1 MKKTIISLS
10 FSLLLMACGQETE
23 KAVSSITVNKG
34 TLDELQIQKAN
45 YTLQIKE
52 LTLALD
58 SLNQKLEKMSG
69 GQKRVLVTALEI
81 KYKILNNHTIEI
93 QANIKTRQNLQLFPE
108 FGGRLNQILVK
119 EGQEV
124 KKGTLLAV
132 IDDAGL
138 QDQLDQMKL
147 QLQLVKTTFERTQ
160 RLWDQ
165 KIGSEMMYLEA
176 KTRFK
181 SQQKQVAQMRNQLSK
196 TRIYAPFSGVIDEI
210 IARKGSALT
219 PGMTPIMRIVNLDN
233 MYVESDVPEN
243 YLANITKGSFAKVS
257 IPVLNETQNTLVRQ
271 TGNFI
276 QPNNRTFR
284 VEAPIKN
291 PTGMIKPNLNARISI
306 VDYSNPE
313 ALMIPFRVIRENAKG
328 DSFVFILTGQEQ
340 DNEYITEQRFVTL
353 GMSKNELVEITKGLN
368 TEDLIVDEGVSLL
381 VTGQKVK
388 RIEQ

>member
-58 SLNQKLEKMSG
+58 SLNLKLEKMSG

-81 KYKILNNHTIEI
+81 KSQIFNHTIEI

-147 QLQLVKTTFERTQ
+147 QLELVKTTFERTQ

-181 SQQKQVAQMRNQLSK
+181 SQQKQVAQMRDQLSK
-196 TRIYAPFSGVIDEI
+196 TKIYAPFSGVIDEI
-210 IARKGSALT
+210 IAQKGSTLA

-243 YLANITKGSFAKVS
+243 YLANITKGSLAKVS
-257 IPVLNETQNTLVRQ
+257 IPVLNVTQNTVVRQ

-291 PTGMIKPNLNARISI
+291 PTGMIKPNLNARLSI
-306 VDYSNPE
+306 VDYSNLE
-313 ALMIPFRVIRENAKG
+313 ALMIPFRVIRKNAKG
-328 DSFVFILTGQEQ
+328 NSFVFILTGQEE
-340 DNEYITEQRFVTL
+340 NNGYIAEQRFVTL
-353 GMSKNELVEITKGLN
+353 GMSKDELVEITKGVN

>member
-1 MKKTIISLS
+1 MKKTIIFLN
-10 FSLLLMACGQETE
+10 FLLLLLACGQETE
-23 KAVSSITVNKG
+23 KTVSSITANKD
-34 TLDELQIQKAN
+34 TLDELQIQKTI
-45 YTLQIKE
+45 YTRQINE
-52 LTLALD
+52 LSLALD

-69 GQKRVLVTALEI
+69 SQKRVLVTAIEI
-81 KYKILNNHTIEI
+81 KPQIFNHTIEI

-108 FGGRLNQILVK
+108 FGGRLNQILVE

-124 KKGTLLAV
+124 KRGTLLAV

-147 QLQLVKTTFERTQ
+147 QLYLAKTTFERTQ

-181 SQQKQVAQMRNQLSK
+181 SQQKQVAQMRDQLSK
-196 TRIYAPFSGVIDEI
+196 TKIYAPFSGVIDEI
-210 IARKGSALT
+210 IARKGSALA
-219 PGMTPIMRIVNLDN
+219 PGMTPVMRIVNLDN

-243 YLANITKGSFAKVS
+243 YLANITKGSLAKVS
-257 IPVLNETQNTLVRQ
+257 IPVLNETQNTVVRQ

-276 QPNNRTFR
+276 QPDNRTFR

-291 PTGMIKPNLNARISI
+291 PTGMIKPNLNARLSI

-313 ALMIPFRVIRENAKG
+313 ALMIPIRVIRENSKG
-328 DSFVFILTGQEQ
+328 DSFVFILTGQEE
-340 DNEYITEQRFVTL
+340 NNGYITEQRFVTL
-353 GMSKNELVEITKGLN
+353 GMSKDELVEITKGVN

>member
-81 KYKILNNHTIEI
+81 KSQIFNHTIEI

-147 QLQLVKTTFERTQ
+147 QLELVKTTFERTQ

-196 TRIYAPFSGVIDEI
+196 TKIYAPFSGVIDEI
-210 IARKGSALT
+210 IARKGSALA
-219 PGMTPIMRIVNLDN
+219 PGMTPVMRIVNLDN

>member
-81 KYKILNNHTIEI
+81 KSQIFNHTIEI

-108 FGGRLNQILVK
+108 FGGRLNQILVE

-124 KKGTLLAV
+124 KRGTLLAV

-147 QLQLVKTTFERTQ
+147 QLYLAKTTFERTQ

-181 SQQKQVAQMRNQLSK
+181 SQQKQVAQMRDQLSK
-196 TRIYAPFSGVIDEI
+196 TKIYAPFSGVIDEI
-210 IARKGSALT
+210 IARKGSTLA

-243 YLANITKGSFAKVS
+243 YLANITKGSLAKVS
-257 IPVLNETQNTLVRQ
+257 IPVLNETQNTVVRQ

-276 QPNNRTFR
+276 QPDNRTFR

-291 PTGMIKPNLNARISI
+291 PTGMIKPNLNARLSI

-313 ALMIPFRVIRENAKG
+313 ALMIPIRVIRENSKG
-328 DSFVFILTGQEQ
+328 DSFVFILTGQEE
-340 DNEYITEQRFVTL
+340 NNGYITQQRFVTL
-353 GMSKNELVEITKGLN
+353 GMSKDELVEITKGVN

>member
-10 FSLLLMACGQETE
+10 FSLLLMACSQETE
-23 KAVSSITVNKG
+23 KAASSITANKV

-45 YTLQIKE
+45 YTRQIKG

-58 SLNQKLEKMSG
+58 SLNQRLEKISG

-81 KYKILNNHTIEI
+81 KPQIFNHTIEI

-124 KKGTLLAV
+124 EKGTLLAV

-147 QLQLVKTTFERTQ
+147 QLQLAKTTFERTQ

-196 TRIYAPFSGVIDEI
+196 TKVYAPFSGVIDEI
-210 IARKGSALT
+210 IARKGSALA
-219 PGMTPIMRIVNLDN
+219 PGITPIMRIVNLDN

-276 QPNNRTFR
+276 QPDNRTFR

-291 PTGMIKPNLNARISI
+291 PTGMIKPNLNARLSI

-328 DSFVFILTGQEQ
+328 DSFVFILKVAEQE
-340 DNEYITEQRFVTL
+340 NEYITEQRFVSL
-353 GMSKNELVEITKGLN
+353 GMSKNELVEITKGVN
-368 TEDLIVDEGVSLL
+368 TEDLIADEGVSLL

>member
-34 TLDELQIQKAN
+34 TSDELQIQKAN

-81 KYKILNNHTIEI
+81 KSQIFNHTIEI

>member
-81 KYKILNNHTIEI
+81 KSQIFNHTIEI

-147 QLQLVKTTFERTQ
+147 QLELVKTTFERTQ

-196 TRIYAPFSGVIDEI
+196 TKIYAPFSGVIDEI
-210 IARKGSALT
+210 IARKGSTLA

-243 YLANITKGSFAKVS
+243 YLANITKGSLAKVS
-257 IPVLNETQNTLVRQ
+257 IPVLNVTQNTVVRQ

-291 PTGMIKPNLNARISI
+291 PTGMIKPNLNARLSI
-306 VDYSNPE
+306 VDYSNLE

>member
-10 FSLLLMACGQETE
+10 FSFLLVACGQETE
-23 KAVSSITVNKG
+23 KIVSSITSNKG

-45 YTLQIKE
+45 YTLQIKG

-58 SLNQKLEKMSG
+58 SLNQKLEKISG
-69 GQKRVLVTALEI
+69 SQKRVLVTALEI
-81 KYKILNNHTIEI
+81 KPQIFNHTIEI
-93 QANIKTRQNLQLFPE
+93 QANIKTRKNLQLFPE

-147 QLQLVKTTFERTQ
+147 QLELVKTTFERTQ

-196 TRIYAPFSGVIDEI
+196 TKIYAPFSGVIDEI
-210 IARKGSALT
+210 IARKGSTLA

-243 YLANITKGSFAKVS
+243 YLANITKGSLAKVS
-257 IPVLNETQNTLVRQ
+257 IPVLNVTQNTVVRQ

-291 PTGMIKPNLNARISI
+291 PTGMIKPNLNARLSI
-306 VDYSNPE
+306 VDYSNLE
-313 ALMIPFRVIRENAKG
+313 ALMIPFRVIRKNAKG
-328 DSFVFILTGQEQ
+328 NSFVFILTVQEE
-340 DNEYITEQRFVTL
+340 NNGYIAEQRFVTL
-353 GMSKNELVEITKGLN
+353 GMSKDELVEITKGVN

>member
-1 MKKTIISLS
+1 MKKTIISVS
-10 FSLLLMACGQETE
+10 FSLFLLACGQETE
-23 KAVSSITVNKG
+23 KVASSITNNKG
-34 TLDELQIQKAN
+34 TLDELEIQKAN
-45 YTLQIKE
+45 YTRQIKG

-81 KYKILNNHTIEI
+81 KPQIFNHTIEI
-93 QANIKTRQNLQLFPE
+93 QANIKTRKNLQLFPE

-147 QLQLVKTTFERTQ
+147 QLELVKTTFERTQ

-196 TRIYAPFSGVIDEI
+196 TKIYAPFSGVIDEI
-210 IARKGSALT
+210 IARKGSALA

-243 YLANITKGSFAKVS
+243 YLANITKGSLAKVS
-257 IPVLNETQNTLVRQ
+257 IPVLNVTQNTVVRQ

-291 PTGMIKPNLNARISI
+291 PTGMIKPNLNARLSI
-306 VDYSNPE
+306 VDYSNLE
-313 ALMIPFRVIRENAKG
+313 ALMIPFRVIRKNAKG
-328 DSFVFILTGQEQ
+328 NSFVFILTGQEE
-340 DNEYITEQRFVTL
+340 NNGYIAEQRFVTL
-353 GMSKNELVEITKGLN
+353 GMSKDELVEITKGVN

>member
-10 FSLLLMACGQETE
+10 FSFLLVACGQETE
-23 KAVSSITVNKG
+23 KVVSSITSNKG

-45 YTLQIKE
+45 YTLQIKG

-58 SLNQKLEKMSG
+58 SLNQKLEKISG
-69 GQKRVLVTALEI
+69 SQKRVLVTALEI
-81 KYKILNNHTIEI
+81 KPQIFNHTIEI

-147 QLQLVKTTFERTQ
+147 QLELVKTTFERTQ

-176 KTRFK
+176 ETRFK

-196 TRIYAPFSGVIDEI
+196 TKIYAPFSGVIDEI
-210 IARKGSALT
+210 IARKGSTLA

-243 YLANITKGSFAKVS
+243 YLANITKGSLAKVS
-257 IPVLNETQNTLVRQ
+257 IPVLNVTQNTVVRQ

-291 PTGMIKPNLNARISI
+291 PTGMIKPNLNARLSI
-306 VDYSNPE
+306 VDYSNLE
-313 ALMIPFRVIRENAKG
+313 ALMIPFRVIRKNAKG
-328 DSFVFILTGQEQ
+328 NSFVFILTGQEE
-340 DNEYITEQRFVTL
+340 NNGYIAEQRFVTL
-353 GMSKNELVEITKGLN
+353 GMSKDELVEITKGVN

>member
-10 FSLLLMACGQETE
+10 FSILLMACGQETE

-81 KYKILNNHTIEI
+81 KSQIFNHTIEI

-181 SQQKQVAQMRNQLSK
+181 SQQKQVARMRNQLSK

>member
-81 KYKILNNHTIEI
+81 KSQIFNHTIEI

-196 TRIYAPFSGVIDEI
+196 TKIYAPFSGVIDEI
-210 IARKGSALT
+210 IARKGSTLA

-243 YLANITKGSFAKVS
+243 YLANITKGSLAKVS
-257 IPVLNETQNTLVRQ
+257 IPVLNVTQNTLVRQ

>member
-10 FSLLLMACGQETE
+10 FSFLLVACGQETE
-23 KAVSSITVNKG
+23 KVVSSITSNKG

-81 KYKILNNHTIEI
+81 KPQIFNHTIEI

-132 IDDAGL
+132 IDGAGL

-147 QLQLVKTTFERTQ
+147 QLELVKTTFERTQ

-196 TRIYAPFSGVIDEI
+196 TKIYAPFSGVIDEI
-210 IARKGSALT
+210 IARKGSTLA

-243 YLANITKGSFAKVS
+243 YLANITKGSLAKVS
-257 IPVLNETQNTLVRQ
+257 IPVLNVTQNTVVRQ

-291 PTGMIKPNLNARISI
+291 PTGMIKPNLNARLSI
-306 VDYSNPE
+306 VDYSNLE
-313 ALMIPFRVIRENAKG
+313 ALMIPFRVIRKNAKG
-328 DSFVFILTGQEQ
+328 NSFVFILTGQEE
-340 DNEYITEQRFVTL
+340 NNGYIAEQRFVTL
-353 GMSKNELVEITKGLN
+353 GMSKDELVEITKGVN

>member
-10 FSLLLMACGQETE
+10 FSFLLVACGQETE
-23 KAVSSITVNKG
+23 KVVSSITSNKG

-45 YTLQIKE
+45 YTLQIKG

-58 SLNQKLEKMSG
+58 SLNQKLEKISG
-69 GQKRVLVTALEI
+69 SQKRVLVTALEI
-81 KYKILNNHTIEI
+81 KPQIFNHTIEI
-93 QANIKTRQNLQLFPE
+93 QANIKTRKNLQLFPE

-132 IDDAGL
+132 IDGAGL

-147 QLQLVKTTFERTQ
+147 QLELVKTTFERTQ

-181 SQQKQVAQMRNQLSK
+181 SQKKQVAQMRNQLSK
-196 TRIYAPFSGVIDEI
+196 TKIYAPFSGVIDEI
-210 IARKGSALT
+210 IAQKGSTLA

-243 YLANITKGSFAKVS
+243 YLANITKGSLAKVS
-257 IPVLNETQNTLVRQ
+257 IPVLNITQNTVVRQ

-291 PTGMIKPNLNARISI
+291 PTGMIKPNLNARLSI
-306 VDYSNPE
+306 VDYSNLE
-313 ALMIPFRVIRENAKG
+313 ALMIPFRVIRKNAKG
-328 DSFVFILTGQEQ
+328 NSFVFILTRQEE
-340 DNEYITEQRFVTL
+340 NNGYIAEQRFVTL
-353 GMSKNELVEITKGLN
+353 GMSKDELVEITKGVN

>member
-1 MKKTIISLS
+1 M
-10 FSLLLMACGQETE
+10 
-23 KAVSSITVNKG
+23 
-34 TLDELQIQKAN
+34 
-45 YTLQIKE
+45 
-52 LTLALD
+52 
-58 SLNQKLEKMSG
+58 
-69 GQKRVLVTALEI
+69 
-81 KYKILNNHTIEI
+81 
-93 QANIKTRQNLQLFPE
+93 
-108 FGGRLNQILVK
+108 
-119 EGQEV
+119 
-124 KKGTLLAV
+124 AV

-147 QLQLVKTTFERTQ
+147 QLELVKTTFERTQ

-196 TRIYAPFSGVIDEI
+196 TKIYAPFSGVIDEI
-210 IARKGSALT
+210 IARKGSTLA

-243 YLANITKGSFAKVS
+243 YLANITKGSLAKVS
-257 IPVLNETQNTLVRQ
+257 IPVLNVTQNTVVRQ

-291 PTGMIKPNLNARISI
+291 PTGMIKPNLNARLSI
-306 VDYSNPE
+306 VDYSNLE
-313 ALMIPFRVIRENAKG
+313 ALMIPFRVIRKNAKG
-328 DSFVFILTGQEQ
+328 NSFVFILTGQEE
-340 DNEYITEQRFVTL
+340 NNGYIAEQRFVTL
-353 GMSKNELVEITKGLN
+353 GMSKDELVEITKGVN

>member
-1 MKKTIISLS
+1 MKKTIIFLS
-10 FSLLLMACGQETE
+10 FLLLLLACGQETE
-23 KAVSSITVNKG
+23 KTVSSITANKDA
-34 TLDELQIQKAN
+34 LDELQIQKTI
-45 YTLQIKE
+45 YTRQINE
-52 LTLALD
+52 LSLALD

-69 GQKRVLVTALEI
+69 SQKRVLVTAIEI
-81 KYKILNNHTIEI
+81 KPQIFNHTIEI

-108 FGGRLNQILVK
+108 FGGRLNQILVE

-124 KKGTLLAV
+124 KRGTLLAV

-147 QLQLVKTTFERTQ
+147 QLYLAKTTFERTQ

-181 SQQKQVAQMRNQLSK
+181 SQQKQVAQMRDQLSK
-196 TRIYAPFSGVIDEI
+196 TKIYAPFSGVIDEI
-210 IARKGSALT
+210 IARKGSALA
-219 PGMTPIMRIVNLDN
+219 PGMTPVMRIVNLDN

-243 YLANITKGSFAKVS
+243 YLANITKGSLAKVS
-257 IPVLNETQNTLVRQ
+257 IPMLNETQNTVVRQ

-276 QPNNRTFR
+276 QPDNRTFR

-291 PTGMIKPNLNARISI
+291 PTGMIKPNLNARLSI

-313 ALMIPFRVIRENAKG
+313 ALMIPIRVIRENSKG
-328 DSFVFILTGQEQ
+328 DSFVFILTGQEE
-340 DNEYITEQRFVTL
+340 NNGYITQQRFVTL
-353 GMSKNELVEITKGLN
+353 GMSKDELVEITKGVN

>member
-1 MKKTIISLS
+1 MKKTIIFLN
-10 FSLLLMACGQETE
+10 FLLLLLACGQETE
-23 KAVSSITVNKG
+23 KTVSSITANKD
-34 TLDELQIQKAN
+34 TLDELQIQKTI
-45 YTLQIKE
+45 YTRQINE
-52 LTLALD
+52 LSLALD

-69 GQKRVLVTALEI
+69 SQKRVLVTAIEI
-81 KYKILNNHTIEI
+81 KPQIFNHTIEI
-93 QANIKTRQNLQLFPE
+93 QANIKTRQTLQLFPE
-108 FGGRLNQILVK
+108 FGGRLNQILVE

-124 KKGTLLAV
+124 KRGTMLAV

-147 QLQLVKTTFERTQ
+147 QLYLAKTTFERTQ

-181 SQQKQVAQMRNQLSK
+181 SQQKQVAQMRDQLSK
-196 TRIYAPFSGVIDEI
+196 TKIYAPFSGVIDEI
-210 IARKGSALT
+210 IARKGSALA
-219 PGMTPIMRIVNLDN
+219 PGMTPVMRIVNLDN

-243 YLANITKGSFAKVS
+243 YLANITKGSLAKVS
-257 IPVLNETQNTLVRQ
+257 IPVLNETQNTVVRQ

-276 QPNNRTFR
+276 QPDNRTFR

-291 PTGMIKPNLNARISI
+291 PTGMIKPNLNARLSI

-313 ALMIPFRVIRENAKG
+313 ALMIPIRVIRENSKG
-328 DSFVFILTGQEQ
+328 DSFVFILTGQEEN
-340 DNEYITEQRFVTL
+340 NEYITEQRFVTL
-353 GMSKNELVEITKGLN
+353 GMSKDELVEITKGVN

-388 RIEQ
+388 RIEH

>member
-10 FSLLLMACGQETE
+10 FSLLLMACSQETE
-23 KAVSSITVNKG
+23 KAASLITANKV

-45 YTLQIKE
+45 YTRQIKG

-58 SLNQKLEKMSG
+58 SLNQRLEKISG

-81 KYKILNNHTIEI
+81 KPQIFNHTIEI

-124 KKGTLLAV
+124 EKGTLLAV

-147 QLQLVKTTFERTQ
+147 QLQLAKTTFERTQ

-196 TRIYAPFSGVIDEI
+196 TKVYAPFSGVIDEI
-210 IARKGSALT
+210 IARKGSALA
-219 PGMTPIMRIVNLDN
+219 PGITPIMRIVNLDN

-291 PTGMIKPNLNARISI
+291 PTGMIKPNLNARLSI

-313 ALMIPFRVIRENAKG
+313 ALMIPFRVIRENANG
-328 DSFVFILTGQEQ
+328 DSFVFILKVAEQE
-340 DNEYITEQRFVTL
+340 NEYITEQRFVSL
-353 GMSKNELVEITKGLN
+353 GMSKNELVEITKGVN
-368 TEDLIVDEGVSLL
+368 TEDLIADEGVSLL

>member
-81 KYKILNNHTIEI
+81 KSQIFNHTIEI

-196 TRIYAPFSGVIDEI
+196 TKIYAPFSGVIDEI
-210 IARKGSALT
+210 IARKGSTLA

-243 YLANITKGSFAKVS
+243 YLANITKGSLAKVS
-257 IPVLNETQNTLVRQ
+257 IPVLNVTQNTVVRQ

-291 PTGMIKPNLNARISI
+291 PTGMIKPNLNARLSI

>member
-10 FSLLLMACGQETE
+10 FSLLLVACSQETE
-23 KAVSSITVNKG
+23 KAASSITANKV

-45 YTLQIKE
+45 YTRQIKG

-58 SLNQKLEKMSG
+58 SLNQRLEKISG
-69 GQKRVLVTALEI
+69 DQKRVLVTALEI
-81 KYKILNNHTIEI
+81 KPQIFNHTIEI

-124 KKGTLLAV
+124 EKGTLLAV

-147 QLQLVKTTFERTQ
+147 QLQLAKTTFERTQ

-196 TRIYAPFSGVIDEI
+196 TKLYAPFSGVIDEI
-210 IARKGSALT
+210 IARKGSALA
-219 PGMTPIMRIVNLDN
+219 PGITPIMRIVNLDN

-291 PTGMIKPNLNARISI
+291 PTGMIKPNLNARLSI

-328 DSFVFILTGQEQ
+328 DSFVFILKVAEQE
-340 DNEYITEQRFVTL
+340 NEYITEQRFVSL
-353 GMSKNELVEITKGLN
+353 GMSKNELVEITKGVN

>member
-10 FSLLLMACGQETE
+10 FSLLLMACSQETE
-23 KAVSSITVNKG
+23 KAASSITANKV

-45 YTLQIKE
+45 YTRQIKG

-58 SLNQKLEKMSG
+58 SLNQRLEKISG

-81 KYKILNNHTIEI
+81 KPQIFNHTIEI

-124 KKGTLLAV
+124 EKGTLLAV

-147 QLQLVKTTFERTQ
+147 QLQLAKTTFERTQ

-196 TRIYAPFSGVIDEI
+196 TKVYAPFSGVIDEI
-210 IARKGSALT
+210 IARKGSALA
-219 PGMTPIMRIVNLDN
+219 PGITPIMRIVNLDN

-291 PTGMIKPNLNARISI
+291 PTGMIKPNLNARLSI

-328 DSFVFILTGQEQ
+328 DSFVFILKVAEQE
-340 DNEYITEQRFVTL
+340 NEYITEQRFVSL
-353 GMSKNELVEITKGLN
+353 GMSKNELVEITKGVN
-368 TEDLIVDEGVSLL
+368 KEDLIVDEGGTLL

>member
-1 MKKTIISLS
+1 MKKTIISVS
-10 FSLLLMACGQETE
+10 FSLFLLACGQETE
-23 KAVSSITVNKG
+23 KVASSITNNKG
-34 TLDELQIQKAN
+34 TLDELEIQKAN
-45 YTLQIKE
+45 YTRQIKR

-81 KYKILNNHTIEI
+81 KPQIFNHTIEI
-93 QANIKTRQNLQLFPE
+93 QANIKTRKNLQLFPE

-147 QLQLVKTTFERTQ
+147 QLELVKTTFERTQ

-196 TRIYAPFSGVIDEI
+196 TKIYAPFSGVIDEI
-210 IARKGSALT
+210 IARKGSTLA

-243 YLANITKGSFAKVS
+243 YLANITKGSLAKVS
-257 IPVLNETQNTLVRQ
+257 IPVLNVTQNTVVRQ

-291 PTGMIKPNLNARISI
+291 PTGMIKPNLNARLSI
-306 VDYSNPE
+306 VDYSNLE
-313 ALMIPFRVIRENAKG
+313 ALMIPFRVIRKNAKG
-328 DSFVFILTGQEQ
+328 NSFVFILTGQEE
-340 DNEYITEQRFVTL
+340 NNGYIAEQRFVTL
-353 GMSKNELVEITKGLN
+353 GMSKDELVEITKGVN

>member
-10 FSLLLMACGQETE
+10 FSFLLVACGQETE
-23 KAVSSITVNKG
+23 KVVSSITSNKS

-45 YTLQIKE
+45 YTLQIKG

-58 SLNQKLEKMSG
+58 SLNQKLEKISG
-69 GQKRVLVTALEI
+69 SQKRVLVTALEI
-81 KYKILNNHTIEI
+81 KPQIFNHTIEI

-147 QLQLVKTTFERTQ
+147 QLELVKTTFERTQ

-196 TRIYAPFSGVIDEI
+196 TKIYAPFSGVIDEI
-210 IARKGSALT
+210 IARKGSTLA

-243 YLANITKGSFAKVS
+243 YLANITKGSLAKVS
-257 IPVLNETQNTLVRQ
+257 IPVLNETQNTVVRQ

-291 PTGMIKPNLNARISI
+291 PTGMIKPNLNARLSI
-306 VDYSNPE
+306 VDYSNLE

-328 DSFVFILTGQEQ
+328 DSFVFILTGQEE
-340 DNEYITEQRFVTL
+340 NNGYIAEQRFVTL
-353 GMSKNELVEITKGLN
+353 GMSKDELVEITKGVN

>member
-81 KYKILNNHTIEI
+81 KSQIFNHTIEI

-210 IARKGSALT
+210 IARKGSTLA

-243 YLANITKGSFAKVS
+243 YLANITKGSLAKVS
-257 IPVLNETQNTLVRQ
+257 IPVLNVTQNTVVRQ

-291 PTGMIKPNLNARISI
+291 PTGMIKPNLNARLSI
-306 VDYSNPE
+306 VDYSNLE
-313 ALMIPFRVIRENAKG
+313 ALMIPFRVIRKNAKG
-328 DSFVFILTGQEQ
+328 NSFVFILTGQEE
-340 DNEYITEQRFVTL
+340 NNGYIAEQRFVTL
-353 GMSKNELVEITKGLN
+353 GMSKDELVEITKGVN

>member
-23 KAVSSITVNKG
+23 KAVSSITVNKV

-81 KYKILNNHTIEI
+81 KSQIFNHTIEI

-165 KIGSEMMYLEA
+165 KIGSEMMYLDA
-176 KTRFK
+176 KTRFQ

>member
-10 FSLLLMACGQETE
+10 FSFLLVACGQETE
-23 KAVSSITVNKG
+23 KVVSSITSNKG

-45 YTLQIKE
+45 YTLQIKG

-58 SLNQKLEKMSG
+58 SLNQKLEKISG
-69 GQKRVLVTALEI
+69 SQKRVLVTALEI
-81 KYKILNNHTIEI
+81 KPQIFNHTIEI
-93 QANIKTRQNLQLFPE
+93 QANIKTRKNLQLFPE

-132 IDDAGL
+132 IDGAGL

-147 QLQLVKTTFERTQ
+147 QLELVKTTFERTQ

-196 TRIYAPFSGVIDEI
+196 TKIYAPFSGVIDEI
-210 IARKGSALT
+210 IAQKGSTLA

-243 YLANITKGSFAKVS
+243 YLANITKGSSAKVS
-257 IPVLNETQNTLVRQ
+257 IPVLNITQNTVVRQ

-291 PTGMIKPNLNARISI
+291 PTGMIKPNLNARLSI
-306 VDYSNPE
+306 VDYSNLE
-313 ALMIPFRVIRENAKG
+313 ALMIPFRVIRKNAKG
-328 DSFVFILTGQEQ
+328 NSFVFILTGQEE
-340 DNEYITEQRFVTL
+340 NNGYIAEQRFVTL
-353 GMSKNELVEITKGLN
+353 GMSKDELVEITKGVN

>member
-10 FSLLLMACGQETE
+10 FSLLLMACSQETE
-23 KAVSSITVNKG
+23 KAASSITANKV

-45 YTLQIKE
+45 YTRQIKG

-58 SLNQKLEKMSG
+58 SLNQRLEKISG
-69 GQKRVLVTALEI
+69 DQKRVLVTALEI
-81 KYKILNNHTIEI
+81 KPQIFNHTIEI

-124 KKGTLLAV
+124 EKGTLLAV

-147 QLQLVKTTFERTQ
+147 QLQLAKTTFERTQ

-181 SQQKQVAQMRNQLSK
+181 SQKKQVAQMRNQLSK
-196 TRIYAPFSGVIDEI
+196 TKVYAPFSGVIDEI
-210 IARKGSALT
+210 IARKGSALA
-219 PGMTPIMRIVNLDN
+219 PGITPIMRIVNLDN

-291 PTGMIKPNLNARISI
+291 PTGMIKPNLNARLSI

-328 DSFVFILTGQEQ
+328 DSFVFILKVAEQE
-340 DNEYITEQRFVTL
+340 NEYITEQRFVSL
-353 GMSKNELVEITKGLN
+353 GMSKNELVEITKGVN

>member
-10 FSLLLMACGQETE
+10 FSLLLMACSQETE
-23 KAVSSITVNKG
+23 KVASSITANKV

-45 YTLQIKE
+45 YTRQIKG

-58 SLNQKLEKMSG
+58 SLNQRLEKISG

-81 KYKILNNHTIEI
+81 KPQIFNHTIEI

-124 KKGTLLAV
+124 EKGTLLAV

-138 QDQLDQMKL
+138 KDQLDQMKL
-147 QLQLVKTTFERTQ
+147 QLQLAKTTFERTQ

-196 TRIYAPFSGVIDEI
+196 TKVYAPFSGVIDEI
-210 IARKGSALT
+210 IARKGSALA
-219 PGMTPIMRIVNLDN
+219 PGITPIMRIVNLDN

-291 PTGMIKPNLNARISI
+291 PTGMIKPNLNARLSI

-328 DSFVFILTGQEQ
+328 DSFVFILKVAEQE
-340 DNEYITEQRFVTL
+340 NEYITEQRFVSL
-353 GMSKNELVEITKGLN
+353 GMSKNELVEITKGVN
-368 TEDLIVDEGVSLL
+368 TEDLIADEGVSLL

>member
-1 MKKTIISLS
+1 MKKTIIFLS
-10 FSLLLMACGQETE
+10 FLLLLLACGQETE
-23 KAVSSITVNKG
+23 KTVSSITANKD
-34 TLDELQIQKAN
+34 TLDELQIQKTI
-45 YTLQIKE
+45 YTRQINE
-52 LTLALD
+52 LSLALD
-58 SLNQKLEKMSG
+58 SLNQKLEKISG
-69 GQKRVLVTALEI
+69 SQKRVLVTAIEI
-81 KYKILNNHTIEI
+81 KPQIFNHTIEI

-108 FGGRLNQILVK
+108 FGGRLNQILVE

-124 KKGTLLAV
+124 KRGTLLAV

-147 QLQLVKTTFERTQ
+147 QLYLAKTTFERTQ

-181 SQQKQVAQMRNQLSK
+181 SQQKQVAQMRDQLSK
-196 TRIYAPFSGVIDEI
+196 TKIYAPFSGVIDEI
-210 IARKGSALT
+210 IARKGSTLA

-243 YLANITKGSFAKVS
+243 YLANITKGSLAKVS
-257 IPVLNETQNTLVRQ
+257 IPVLNETQNTVVRQ

-276 QPNNRTFR
+276 QPDNRTFR

-291 PTGMIKPNLNARISI
+291 PTGMIKPNLNARLSI

-313 ALMIPFRVIRENAKG
+313 ALMIPIRVIRENSKG
-328 DSFVFILTGQEQ
+328 DSFVFILTGQEEN
-340 DNEYITEQRFVTL
+340 NEYITEQRFVTL
-353 GMSKNELVEITKGLN
+353 GMSKDELVEITKGVN
-368 TEDLIVDEGVSLL
+368 TKDLIVDEGVSLL

>member
-34 TLDELQIQKAN
+34 TSDELQIQKAN

-81 KYKILNNHTIEI
+81 KSQIFNHTIEI

-165 KIGSEMMYLEA
+165 KIGSEMMYLDA
-176 KTRFK
+176 KTRFQ

>member
-1 MKKTIISLS
+1 MKKTIISVS
-10 FSLLLMACGQETE
+10 FSLFLLACGQETE
-23 KAVSSITVNKG
+23 KVASSITNNNG
-34 TLDELQIQKAN
+34 TLDELEIQKAN
-45 YTLQIKE
+45 YTRQIKG

-81 KYKILNNHTIEI
+81 KPQIFNHTIEI
-93 QANIKTRQNLQLFPE
+93 QANIKTRKNLQLFPE

-147 QLQLVKTTFERTQ
+147 QLELVKTTFERTQ

-196 TRIYAPFSGVIDEI
+196 TKIYAPFSGVIDEI
-210 IARKGSALT
+210 IARKGSTLA

-243 YLANITKGSFAKVS
+243 YLANITKGSLAKVS
-257 IPVLNETQNTLVRQ
+257 IPVLNVTQNTVVRQ

-291 PTGMIKPNLNARISI
+291 PTGMIKPNLNARLSI
-306 VDYSNPE
+306 VDYSNLK
-313 ALMIPFRVIRENAKG
+313 ALMIPFRVIRKNAKG
-328 DSFVFILTGQEQ
+328 NSFVFILTGQEE
-340 DNEYITEQRFVTL
+340 NNGYIAEQRFVTL
-353 GMSKNELVEITKGLN
+353 GMSKDELVEITKGVN

>member
-81 KYKILNNHTIEI
+81 KSQIFNHTIEI

-181 SQQKQVAQMRNQLSK
+181 SQQKQVARMRNQLSK

-353 GMSKNELVEITKGLN
+353 GMSKNEFVEITKGLN

>member
-81 KYKILNNHTIEI
+81 KSQIFNHTIEI

-196 TRIYAPFSGVIDEI
+196 TKIYAPFSGVIDEI
-210 IARKGSALT
+210 IARKGSTLA

>member
-10 FSLLLMACGQETE
+10 FSLLLVACSQETE
-23 KAVSSITVNKG
+23 KAASSITANKV

-45 YTLQIKE
+45 YTRQIKG

-69 GQKRVLVTALEI
+69 GQKRVLVTTLEI
-81 KYKILNNHTIEI
+81 KPQIFNHTIEI

-124 KKGTLLAV
+124 EKGTLLAV

-147 QLQLVKTTFERTQ
+147 QLQLAKTTFERTQ

-196 TRIYAPFSGVIDEI
+196 TKLYAPFSGVIDEI
-210 IARKGSALT
+210 IARKGSALA
-219 PGMTPIMRIVNLDN
+219 PGITPIMRIVNLDN

-257 IPVLNETQNTLVRQ
+257 IPVLNETQNTVVRQ

-291 PTGMIKPNLNARISI
+291 PTGMIKPNLNARLSI
-306 VDYSNPE
+306 VDYSNPK

-328 DSFVFILTGQEQ
+328 DSFVFILKVAEQE
-340 DNEYITEQRFVTL
+340 NEYITEQRFVSL
-353 GMSKNELVEITKGLN
+353 GMSKNELVEITKGVN

>member
-10 FSLLLMACGQETE
+10 FSLLLMACSQETE
-23 KAVSSITVNKG
+23 KAASSITSNKV

-45 YTLQIKE
+45 YTRQIKG

-58 SLNQKLEKMSG
+58 SLNQRLEKISG

-81 KYKILNNHTIEI
+81 KPQIFNHTIEI

-124 KKGTLLAV
+124 EKGTLLAV

-147 QLQLVKTTFERTQ
+147 QLQLAKTTFERTQ

-196 TRIYAPFSGVIDEI
+196 TKVYAPFSGVIDEI
-210 IARKGSALT
+210 IARKGSALA
-219 PGMTPIMRIVNLDN
+219 PGITPIMRIINLDN

-291 PTGMIKPNLNARISI
+291 PTGMIKPNLNARLSI

-328 DSFVFILTGQEQ
+328 DSFVFILKVAEQE
-340 DNEYITEQRFVTL
+340 NEYITEQRFVSL
-353 GMSKNELVEITKGLN
+353 GMSKNELVEITKGVN
-368 TEDLIVDEGVSLL
+368 TEDLIADEGVSLL

>member
-10 FSLLLMACGQETE
+10 FSFLLVACGQETE
-23 KAVSSITVNKG
+23 KVVSSITSNKG

-45 YTLQIKE
+45 YTLQIKG

-58 SLNQKLEKMSG
+58 SLNQKLEKISG
-69 GQKRVLVTALEI
+69 SQKRVLVTALEI
-81 KYKILNNHTIEI
+81 KPQIFNHTIEI
-93 QANIKTRQNLQLFPE
+93 QANIKTRKNLQLFPE

-132 IDDAGL
+132 IDGAGL

-147 QLQLVKTTFERTQ
+147 QLELVKTTFERTQ

-196 TRIYAPFSGVIDEI
+196 TKIYAPFSGVIDEI
-210 IARKGSALT
+210 IAQKGSTLA

-243 YLANITKGSFAKVS
+243 YLANITKGSLAKVS
-257 IPVLNETQNTLVRQ
+257 IPVLNITQNTVVRQ

-291 PTGMIKPNLNARISI
+291 PTGMIKPNLNARLSI
-306 VDYSNPE
+306 VDYSNLE
-313 ALMIPFRVIRENAKG
+313 ALMIPFRVIRKNAKG
-328 DSFVFILTGQEQ
+328 NSFVFILTGQEE
-340 DNEYITEQRFVTL
+340 NNGYIAEQRFVTL
-353 GMSKNELVEITKGLN
+353 GMSKDELVEITKGVN